1 MTMRRAW
8 SARANGE
15 EPRLLHAR
23 ASAKNGTE
31 NSMRS
36 AISVAASTPCRYA
49 SLTTIAFAENS
60 TLPAMASARPV
71 RNRRRVGVDTQR
83 FYGRD
88 RHHRL
93 ERHAAH
99 ARHTHPARKATPPKG
114 VIEPSERSP
123 VSASRYRLP
132 LKRTMPA
139 MKSTPA

>member
-1 MTMRRAW
+1 MTMRRTW
-8 SARANGE
+8 S
-15 EPRLLHAR
+15 LR
-23 ASAKNGTE
+23 ASGGDPGCSTPAPARKNGTE

-93 ERHAAH
+93 EREAAH
-99 ARHTHPARKATPPKG
+99 ARHAHPARKATPPKG
-114 VIEPSERSP
+114 VIAPASVRRS
-123 VSASRYRLP
+123 ARAGTGCR
-132 LKRTMPA
+132 
-139 MKSTPA
+139 